1 MRRQLTAIVMVL
13 APLGLALGACGS
25 RVALKPP
32 PGGALPVAPLGR
44 DDRPEADELLARTPQ
59 AAPERSV
66 ELRKR
71 SEERADD
78 PFDLPP
84 EDGSPDGGAANR

>member
-1 MRRQLTAIVMVL
+1 MKRIALVGMALLL
-13 APLGLALGACGS
+13 AACGQS
-25 RVALKPP
+25 ADLHPRTGKMLPMAPYGRTDKPS
-32 PGGALPVAPLGR
+32 A
-44 DDRPEADELLARTPQ
+44 EELLATTPQ

-71 SEERADD
+71 SEEREDD

-84 EDGSPDGGAANR
+84 Q

>member
-1 MRRQLTAIVMVL
+1 MYRIAFVS
-13 APLGLALGACGS
+13 LALLLAAC
-25 RVALKPP
+25 AQTADLKPP
-32 PGGALPVAPLGR
+32 KGRALPVAPVGR
-44 DDRPEADELLARTPQ
+44 EDRPTVEELLASTPQ

-71 SEERADD
+71 SEEREDD

-84 EDGSPDGGAANR
+84 EG

>member
-1 MRRQLTAIVMVL
+1 MRALPKSLAVSMAVL
-13 APLGLALGACGS
+13 LAAGCGQ
-25 RVALKPP
+25 RADLKPAQ
-32 PGGALPVAPLGR
+32 GDALPVAPYGSEER
-44 DDRPEADELLARTPQ
+44 KTADQLLVSPPQ

-71 SEERADD
+71 SEEREDD

-84 EDGSPDGGAANR
+84 DE

>member
-1 MRRQLTAIVMVL
+1 MRRQIVPAVV
-13 APLGLALGACGS
+13 LGLAACGQS
-25 RVALKPP
+25 APLKPAT
-32 PGGALPVAPLGR
+32 GQQLPVAPYGR
-44 DDRPEADELLARTPQ
+44 DGREVAENLLKPTPQ

-71 SEERADD
+71 SEERLQD

-84 EDGSPDGGAANR
+84 PDDE

>member
-1 MRRQLTAIVMVL
+1 MKRMVFVGLVLLLAACGRVTDLHPKTGKTLPL
-13 APLGLALGACGS
+13 APY
-25 RVALKPP
+25 
-32 PGGALPVAPLGR
+32 GR
-44 DDRPEADELLARTPQ
+44 TDRPSAEELLATTPQ

-71 SEERADD
+71 SEEREDD

-84 EDGSPDGGAANR
+84 Q

>member
-1 MRRQLTAIVMVL
+1 MRFLVAL
-13 APLGLALGACGS
+13 AALLALGACG
-25 RVALKPP
+25 VKTDLKPQA
-32 PGGALPVAPLGR
+32 GRALPP
-44 DDRPEADELLARTPQ
+44 RPYGAEVTPTAADLLAPRAQ
-59 AAPERSV
+59 AAPERSI

-84 EDGSPDGGAANR
+84 QG

>member
-1 MRRQLTAIVMVL
+1 MHRTVL
-13 APLGLALGACGS
+13 PLAFAALLAGCGQRAELEPLAGSTLPPAPYGQDARPAPEDLLAL
-25 RVALKPP
+25 
-32 PGGALPVAPLGR
+32 
-44 DDRPEADELLARTPQ
+44 DPQ

-71 SEERADD
+71 SEEREDD

-84 EDGSPDGGAANR
+84 E

>member
-1 MRRQLTAIVMVL
+1 MKRPLLTTAVL
-13 APLGLALGACGS
+13 IALAACGQNAPLKPALD
-25 RVALKPP
+25 KP
-32 PGGALPVAPLGR
+32 LPVAPWGR
-44 DDRPEADELLARTPQ
+44 EDQPGAEELLKLPPQ

-71 SEERADD
+71 SEERNQD

-84 EDGSPDGGAANR
+84 SSE

>member
-1 MRRQLTAIVMVL
+1 MRALAALVLVLGLSACGQQGDL
-13 APLGLALGACGS
+13 APAAG
-25 RVALKPP
+25 KQ
-32 PGGALPVAPLGR
+32 LPVAPYGNSE
-44 DDRPEADELLARTPQ
+44 RPKAERLLETRVQ

-71 SEERADD
+71 SEEREDD

-84 EDGSPDGGAANR
+84 QE

>member
-1 MRRQLTAIVMVL
+1 MRRLIASALVL
-13 APLGLALGACGS
+13 ALSACGQS
-25 RVALKPP
+25 APLKPRA
-32 PGGALPVAPLGR
+32 GKSLPVAPYGR
-44 DDRPEADELLARTPQ
+44 EDTPSAEALLKVAPQ

-71 SEERADD
+71 SEERTQD

-84 EDGSPDGGAANR
+84 SD

>member
-1 MRRQLTAIVMVL
+1 MRLLLPFALILLL
-13 APLGLALGACGS
+13 AGCGATS
-25 RVALKPP
+25 ALKPKA
-32 PGGALPVAPLGR
+32 GQALPVAPYGAEQK
-44 DDRPEADELLARTPQ
+44 PAAEALLKPTSQ

-71 SEERADD
+71 SEERVQD

-84 EDGSPDGGAANR
+84 SD

>member
-1 MRRQLTAIVMVL
+1 MRCFAILTLLLTL
-13 APLGLALGACGS
+13 AACGV
-25 RVALKPP
+25 RADLKPQA
-32 PGGALPVAPLGR
+32 GKQLPVAPYGR
-44 DDRPEADELLARTPQ
+44 GEQFSSTQLLETTPQ

-84 EDGSPDGGAANR
+84 QE

>member
-1 MRRQLTAIVMVL
+1 MRCVAILTML
-13 APLGLALGACGS
+13 LALAACGM
-25 RVALKPP
+25 RADLKPQA
-32 PGGALPVAPLGR
+32 GGQLPVAPHGR
-44 DDRPEADELLARTPQ
+44 ETRPSSAQLLETTPQ

-78 PFDLPP
+78 PFSLPP
-84 EDGSPDGGAANR
+84 KE

>member
-1 MRRQLTAIVMVL
+1 MRRLV
-13 APLGLALGACGS
+13 APALILALAACGQK
-25 RVALKPP
+25 ADLKPKA
-32 PGGALPVAPLGR
+32 GVMPVAPYGR
-44 DDRPEADELLARTPQ
+44 GDKPTAEELLKITPQ

-71 SEERADD
+71 SEERSQD

-84 EDGSPDGGAANR
+84 SDE

>member
-1 MRRQLTAIVMVL
+1 MRTAALFLI
-13 APLGLALGACGS
+13 ALALAACGQ
-25 RVALKPP
+25 RAELEPRA
-32 PGGALPVAPLGR
+32 GAGLPVAPSGA
-44 DDRPEADELLARTPQ
+44 EAPPTGEELLKLNAL

-84 EDGSPDGGAANR
+84 E

>member
-1 MRRQLTAIVMVL
+1 MRRILASALLLALAACGQS
-13 APLGLALGACGS
+13 APL
-25 RVALKPP
+25 KPA
-32 PGGALPVAPLGR
+32 PGKSLPVAPYGSEV
-44 DDRPEADELLARTPQ
+44 RPDADTLLQTTPQ

-71 SEERADD
+71 SEDRAED

-84 EDGSPDGGAANR
+84 SEKK